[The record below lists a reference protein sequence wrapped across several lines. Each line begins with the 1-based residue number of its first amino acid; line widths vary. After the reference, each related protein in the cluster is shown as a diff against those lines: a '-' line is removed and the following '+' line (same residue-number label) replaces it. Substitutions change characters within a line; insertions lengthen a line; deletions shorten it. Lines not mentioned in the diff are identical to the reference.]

1 MVSKRPNFVN
11 ISRKLSISDT
21 KLLQWSEEDRSVHPE
36 ATKLGA
42 DLLCG
47 QELYKNLQ
55 TQYQKT
61 KEACESEEQNS

>member
-1 MVSKRPNFVN
+1 MSKRPDFVN

-36 ATKLGA
+36 AAKLGA

-47 QELYKNLQ
+47 QELYKDLQ
-55 TQYQKT
+55 TRYQKT
-61 KEACESEEQNS
+61 KESLYVNQTNE

>member
-1 MVSKRPNFVN
+1 MTYILYRHPVASQRPNFSD
-11 ISRKLSISDT
+11 ISRKLSLPDT

-47 QELYKNLQ
+47 QELYKDLQ
-55 TQYQKT
+55 TRYQ
-61 KEACESEEQNS
+61 